1 MSSQAAG
8 GRELSVSV
16 PYEPM
21 VTMSGFYVL
30 SLSWARLLTDRQ
42 EFEGVGISNTDV
54 VIQVGP
60 PVEPTGQAPDVR
72 IAKVLRQTPTSLSLI
87 AEPFDDQ
94 APQVDVFVTA
104 ATPGNSTLTLRHSPV
119 DPARPALAARFALW
133 PEVLSGLPAAIEEHL
148 RRMR

>member
-1 MSSQAAG
+1 MSSEADG
-8 GRELSVSV
+8 WREVSVSV
-16 PYEPM
+16 PYEPTVVM
-21 VTMSGFYVL
+21 LGFYVL

-42 EFEGVGISNTDV
+42 EFEGVGISDTEV

-72 IAKVLRQTPTSLSLI
+72 IAKVLRQTTTSLSLI
-87 AEPFDDQ
+87 AEPFEDQ
-94 APQVDVFVTA
+94 GPQVDVFVTA
-104 ATPGNSTLTLRHSPV
+104 GTPGTSTLTVRHSSV

-148 RRMR
+148 RRMM